1 MSRLW
6 LTSVFLA
13 ELGDLAS
20 DMRVASTAWSN
31 LLSYKLRRLRV
42 QDLNRRSTPAAGPA
56 EGRSRTLR

>member
-20 DMRVASTAWSN
+20 DSLKQPSQ
-31 LLSYKLRRLRV
+31 LQIKRLRV

>member
-20 DMRVASTAWSN
+20 DMRVASIA
-31 LLSYKLRRLRV
+31 R
-42 QDLNRRSTPAAGPA
+42 QPMAP
-56 EGRSRTLR
+56 